1 VLCCATPFAPGCEHA
16 LVDGVAFCDRRVKG
30 SLTKAGTRDALDIK
44 VPAEL
49 SRSPHVR
56 LVSINREMIGMALR
70 TVFATGTLTALL
82 CAGCTT
88 AQSTRVEAENEL
100 FVVQKKDA
108 PLNAEAIGQSA
119 MQWHYSWTATNILER
134 AADTDP
140 TIENRFN
147 LATGYQD
154 TGRLKDA
161 LQGYENL
168 VRDGKYTW
176 LQNIRYNDRLKENVV
191 WFNVA
196 DEAQK
201 RIQAIR
207 EFLDLQTSNG
217 PTAAISPSA
226 GRVSDANALR
236 LDGINTSNMS
246 RASTAIPSGA
256 Q

>member
-1 VLCCATPFAPGCEHA
+1 VELRITFIT
-16 LVDGVAFCDRRVKG
+16 GV
-30 SLTKAGTRDALDIK
+30 
-44 VPAEL
+44 
-49 SRSPHVR
+49 
-56 LVSINREMIGMALR
+56 
-70 TVFATGTLTALL
+70 LTALI
-82 CAGCTT
+82 CSGCTT
-88 AQSTRVEAENEL
+88 TQSTLVEAQNEL
-100 FVVQKKDA
+100 LVVQKKDA
-108 PLNAEAIGQSA
+108 PLDAEVVGQSA

-176 LQNIRYNDRLKENVV
+176 LQNIRYNDRLKESVV

-196 DEAQK
+196 DEAHK

-207 EFLDLQTSNG
+207 EFQDLQTSNG
-217 PTAAISPSA
+217 PTAVISPSA

-236 LDGINTSNMS
+236 LDGIRTSNMS
-246 RASTAIPSGA
+246 HASTAITSGTR
-256 Q
+256 